1 MRGFTTK
8 CVLTLTLSL
17 PGFAQTTS
25 AVPAWSVVTTTQ
37 IKPEFRQ
44 EYEAAQK
51 ELSAAYKKAGA
62 PSRIVIQTMLGDV
75 AEYISIVPI
84 TKLADLDGPTPL
96 VKAIGEAGSQ
106 RLLKRAGGYLV
117 AVHRSTDLA
126 MPEISINTP
135 MENPGEYAQVMIMRL
150 FPGKAADFVTFMK
163 DDYVPAAKKAD
174 VANLWVSRPIFG
186 GDLNDRVV
194 VRPLHKMAELDGG
207 PLMRKALG
215 EEGARRLGEKQSTIV
230 QSTTY
235 RIVRVRPDLSLMPPA
250 PPKALAK
257 AGE

>member
-1 MRGFTTK
+1 MWGFTTK
-8 CVLTLTLSL
+8 CVFTLTLGL
-17 PGFAQTTS
+17 TAFAQTTS
-25 AVPAWSVVTTTQ
+25 APEWSVVTNTQ

-51 ELSAAYKKAGA
+51 ELSAAYKKAGL
-62 PSRIVIQTMLGDV
+62 PSRVVVQTMLGDY
-75 AEYISIVPI
+75 AEYTSITPI
-84 TKLADLDGPTPL
+84 TKLADLDGPSPSVRAL
-96 VKAIGEAGSQ
+96 GEAASQ
-106 RLLKRAGGYLV
+106 KLLKRIGGYVV
-117 AVHRSTDLA
+117 AIHRNTNLA

-135 MENPGEYAQVMIMRL
+135 MENPGAYAQVMILQL
-150 FPGKAADFVTFMK
+150 FPGKAQDFVAFMK

-194 VRPLHKMAELDGG
+194 VRPLQKIADLDGG

-215 EEGARRLGEKQSTIV
+215 EEGARKLAEKQSGIV
-230 QSTTY
+230 QSVSYT
-235 RIVRVRPDLSLMPPA
+235 IVRIRPDLSVMPA
-250 PPKALAK
+250 PPKAQAK